1 LMHDTP
7 RRERVIQDIQA
18 YIQGAPTP
26 ALWGCFGEWRFRIV
40 PEYFWRYREAASV
53 MPSRTPEA
61 TLQLPVQCWAA
72 SIVWPLLAGSYR
84 CETRLSASSSR
95 SIVSIEPL
103 AIQLPNQNFQARP
116 AEIVLGL
123 RKQHIPQTKLD
134 FLFISLHPPWQI
146 MR

>member
-1 LMHDTP
+1 GTLDP
-7 RRERVIQDIQA
+7 QA
-18 YIQGAPTP
+18 
-26 ALWGCFGEWRFRIV
+26 
-40 PEYFWRYREAASV
+40 AA
-53 MPSRTPEA
+53 EA
-61 TLQLPVQCWAA
+61 TF
-72 SIVWPLLAGSYR
+72 ST
-84 CETRLSASSSR
+84 ESASSSR

>member
-1 LMHDTP
+1 RSVGDDQRCQSADRD
-7 RRERVIQDIQA
+7 RR
-18 YIQGAPTP
+18 APNTGLQRFYT
-26 ALWGCFGEWRFRIV
+26 LW
-40 PEYFWRYREAASV
+40 
-53 MPSRTPEA
+53 
-61 TLQLPVQCWAA
+61 
-72 SIVWPLLAGSYR
+72 AGSYR